1 MSDQYLVWS
10 NEHRAWWRPN
20 SAGYTRDV
28 RHAGRYTREEA
39 IEISGTARNGWRD
52 PTRLPDEL
60 AVNMNDLPAD
70 IFAAMLAVAPQKSL
84 DGAS

>member
-28 RHAGRYTREEA
+28 RRAGRYTRQEA
-39 IEISGTARNGWRD
+39 IDISGTARNGWTD
-52 PTRLPDEL
+52 PAKLPDEI

-70 IFAAMLAVAPQKSL
+70 IFAAMVAQDP
-84 DGAS
+84 A